1 MKLLRRHFL
10 YLAAS
15 AAVLPVAAHVARAQA
30 YPARAVRVIVPF
42 APGGLTDVFARLA
55 APRIVRLPPNEP
67 HDCPPVDRAA
77 LISYLHDRTN
87 DLEPPAIALTPVI
100 AAVLNALQRLADVR
114 LARMSGSGAT
124 CFALFDQLKA
134 AAAAARTL
142 RAQYPQ
148 WWVRAAI
155 LG

>member
-1 MKLLRRHFL
+1 MPNERQADCSSF
-10 YLAAS
+10 
-15 AAVLPVAAHVARAQA
+15 ARAPSAGPTSQA
-30 YPARAVRVIVPF
+30 AANSSAV
-42 APGGLTDVFARLA
+42 
-55 APRIVRLPPNEP
+55 
-67 HDCPPVDRAA
+67 
-77 LISYLHDRTN
+77 
-87 DLEPPAIALTPVI
+87 
-100 AAVLNALQRLADVR
+100 